1 MVGPKVRSSGGGW
14 LIDYGGIVEDVREP
28 GFVWGARIID
38 DSSASSLSMLDCAY
52 VCWIVPSTLTHLL
65 PEFTLALPC
74 LLAKIKRKKLRLI
87 VYEVLP
93 YPVDKLGESLQ
104 VQLVM
109 FSSMIDFDAMLEED
123 KSSNI
128 GSLKKRFTELCSI
141 MNPGKPPITDKFVI
155 LSDAAHFIK
164 QLRHEAKRLKESN
177 EALQNSI
184 KSVKLILLPPTDV
197 TRHRERV
204 FLSTTGIEEFKIFYI
219 LGACEY
225 IVYKGEKLELRNEKM
240 RLKSEKE
247 RIEQMLKGSSTTTQ
261 FFTKPAA
268 TTLQPASPPALS
280 KTIPYPNHIPT
291 GMWQWI
297 PTAAMDTSLDHVLR
311 PPAA

>member
-28 GFVWGARIID
+28 GFLWGARIID
-38 DSSASSLSMLDCAY
+38 DPSASRNHKESCAA
-52 VCWIVPSTLTHLL
+52 PGSKARR
-65 PEFTLALPC
+65 E
-74 LLAKIKRKKLRLI
+74 KIRR
-87 VYEVLP
+87 
-93 YPVDKLGESLQ
+93 DKLN
-104 VQLVM
+104 
-109 FSSMIDFDAMLEED
+109 D
-123 KSSNI
+123 
-128 GSLKKRFTELCSI
+128 RFTELCSI

-164 QLRHEAKRLKESN
+164 QLRREAKRLKESN

-184 KSVKLILLPPTDV
+184 KSV
-197 TRHRERV
+197 
-204 FLSTTGIEEFKIFYI
+204 
-219 LGACEY
+219 
-225 IVYKGEKLELRNEKM
+225 KGEKLELRNEKM

-297 PTAAMDTSLDHVLR
+297 PPAAMDTSLDHVLR

>member
-38 DSSASSLSMLDCAY
+38 DSSASS
-52 VCWIVPSTLTHLL
+52 
-65 PEFTLALPC
+65 
-74 LLAKIKRKKLRLI
+74 
-87 VYEVLP
+87 
-93 YPVDKLGESLQ
+93 
-104 VQLVM
+104 
-109 FSSMIDFDAMLEED
+109 SMIDFDAMLEED

-128 GSLKKRFTELCSI
+128 GSLKKRNHKESCAAPGSKARREKIRRDKLNDRFTELCSI

-184 KSVKLILLPPTDV
+184 KSV
-197 TRHRERV
+197 
-204 FLSTTGIEEFKIFYI
+204 
-219 LGACEY
+219 
-225 IVYKGEKLELRNEKM
+225 KGEKLELRNEKM

>member
-28 GFVWGARIID
+28 GFLWGARIID
-38 DSSASSLSMLDCAY
+38 DPSASSLSMLDCAY

-164 QLRHEAKRLKESN
+164 QLRREAKRLKESN

-184 KSVKLILLPPTDV
+184 KSV
-197 TRHRERV
+197 
-204 FLSTTGIEEFKIFYI
+204 
-219 LGACEY
+219 
-225 IVYKGEKLELRNEKM
+225 KGEKLELRNEKM

-297 PTAAMDTSLDHVLR
+297 PPAAMDTSLDHVLR